1 MPLGRLVPWLS
12 WDEWHNVRTGLFS
25 ADITRLNRALDQVCL
40 RHTTC
45 RAISPML
52 AYQDRLSA
60 ASSQGTS
67 LHMSEGLMTA
77 QVSAWEARG
86 KLPLG
91 ADMTAAIQRM
101 RLRDTVLT
109 GAALP
114 LAGQPSLQG
123 QSVSAEQES
132 MLRMQ
137 YALAIIRLVNGIS
150 DSAQKGTVAK
160 SVAHLAESAG
170 MCGAVSQHCCSLG
183 SVSL

>member
-1 MPLGRLVPWLS
+1 
-12 WDEWHNVRTGLFS
+12 
-25 ADITRLNRALDQVCL
+25 
-40 RHTTC
+40 
-45 RAISPML
+45 
-52 AYQDRLSA
+52 
-60 ASSQGTS
+60 
-67 LHMSEGLMTA
+67 MTA

-101 RLRDTVLT
+101 RLRDAALT
-109 GAALP
+109 GAAP
-114 LAGQPSLQG
+114 LLVGQPSPQG

-160 SVAHLAESAG
+160 SVAHLAETAG
-170 MCGAVSQHCCSLG
+170 ACHAALQEAVWAASL
-183 SVSL
+183 

>member
-1 MPLGRLVPWLS
+1 MVYTLHICCAPSSILAS
-12 WDEWHNVRTGLFS
+12 W
-25 ADITRLNRALDQVCL
+25 
-40 RHTTC
+40 
-45 RAISPML
+45 
-52 AYQDRLSA
+52 DRLSA
-60 ASSQGTS
+60 ASSKMS
-67 LHMSEGLMTA
+67 LSTDVRGVMTA

-101 RLRDTVLT
+101 RLRDAALT
-109 GAALP
+109 GAAPL

-160 SVAHLAESAG
+160 SVAHLAETAG
-170 MCGAVSQHCCSLG
+170 VCGAATQDCCGLG
-183 SVSL
+183 SVSMLYSLMRSHDPNRDGCRQLAGVICASILARIVMLL